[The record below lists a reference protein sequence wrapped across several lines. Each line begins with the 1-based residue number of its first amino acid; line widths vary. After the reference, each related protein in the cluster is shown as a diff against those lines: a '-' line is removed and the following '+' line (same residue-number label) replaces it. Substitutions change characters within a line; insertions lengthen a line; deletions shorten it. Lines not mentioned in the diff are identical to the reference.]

1 MSDHDAPGGRTRTTD
16 LERRYLRLLRAY
28 PADYRRLRGAE
39 IVGTYL
45 DLAGP
50 DRRWPS
56 PADAADL
63 VRGGLRQRLR
73 AAGAADFVPGVQLA
87 AVLAFLTA
95 AALAA
100 VWSVL
105 ELRPP
110 APEIGLPTIGPFKTI
125 GMVAWAAWLVA
136 AVGYTLAPG
145 RYARPLLWVAV
156 LLTALVVP
164 VSALAG
170 LARPPLFVLA
180 PQLALGVVAL
190 GMPERPPLAARAAAI
205 TGSALAATLAARW
218 FEGEYYFDSYRGFE
232 VTSASVAAS
241 AVLLIVT
248 LVLALGL
255 AHRGDFRGGWA
266 LLFLATPL
274 GLLSLKELAEEFF
287 GRNPDWAALTA
298 TTLAVSLAG
307 PALLLLAVAVRTRLA
322 PLRAAKCCPNCGSPR

>member
-1 MSDHDAPGGRTRTTD
+1 MSD
-16 LERRYLRLLRAY
+16 LERRYLRLLLAY

-50 DRRWPS
+50 GRRWPS

-63 VRGGLRQRLR
+63 VHGGLRQRLR
-73 AAGAADFVPGVQLA
+73 AAGTADFVPGVQLA

-95 AALAA
+95 TALAA
-100 VWSVL
+100 VWSVI

-110 APEIGLPTIGPFKTI
+110 ASEFGVQPVGPFASSA
-125 GMVAWAAWLVA
+125 VAAWAAWLVA
-136 AVGYTLAPG
+136 AVGYALAPG

-156 LLTALVVP
+156 LLTALVAP
-164 VSALAG
+164 VSALTG
-170 LARPPLFVLA
+170 LTPPPLFVLA

-190 GMPERPPLAARAAAI
+190 GMPERPPLAARIALLPA
-205 TGSALAATLAARW
+205 GALAAALADHWFTTGNLFAGYRSFEAVATPLAA
-218 FEGEYYFDSYRGFE
+218 G
-232 VTSASVAAS
+232 
-241 AVLLIVT
+241 AVLLIAT

-266 LLFLATPL
+266 LLVLATPL
-274 GLLSLKELAEEFF
+274 GLLSVRELAEGAV

-298 TTLAVSLAG
+298 TTLTVGLAG
-307 PALLLLAVAVRTRLA
+307 PALLMLAVAVRTRLA
-322 PLRAAKCCPNCGSPR
+322 PPRAARCCPNCGSPR